1 MNTYKAVR
9 RLLLTILMSA
19 LLPVTLPP
27 AFGAEVKVI
36 LLGGQSNAVGQA
48 LSSGL
53 PTSPVNLQLPQADV
67 LFFYDGN
74 ASLTTLQP
82 GSGGN
87 PWPNAA
93 YFGPEISFGRAIAD
107 ATSSVTYAI
116 IKHGENG
123 TALYNDW
130 DPVTGPSYSRFR
142 DTVSDGM
149 AALQAAGHTTEI
161 VGMVWHQGESDAIEN
176 QQAPYESN
184 LSAFMADI
192 RTRYGANL
200 PFLIG
205 EIRRSNGPAFVT
217 VADAQ
222 IAVAAADPFAS
233 FVPASDLTF
242 SDTYHFNATSLVTL
256 GERFA
261 TAYANLARDPVIT
274 GVSIADVSSE
284 FNLTTRLATN
294 VIDGTGFTEAQG
306 YHTNTD
312 FGLWNNVGIGLAA
325 TTGDDPF
332 PVTITFDLGES
343 HDLDSVKIW
352 NWNAANTLTAGAK
365 DIEILVAS
373 EAGGTFTSLGAFTLA
388 QAPGLANVDFGQLI
402 DLSGFPATDDARLI
416 RINITSN
423 HGFAY
428 ELAGFAEVRFFG
440 VSNIP
445 DETAPTVSSLNPE
458 NTAND
463 VPVTS
468 KLEVVFDENI
478 MAGSGNITIRD
489 LDRSSEDVFDVSD
502 ARITVTEATLTINPD
517 TDLAPDTNYAIRIDG
532 TAITDLTGNFFNGIP
547 GDTTWT
553 FRTARTITGVSI
565 ADVSSEF
572 NLTTRLATNV
582 IDGTGFTEAQGYH
595 TNTDFGLWNNVG
607 TGLAATTGEDP
618 FPVTI
623 TFDLGESHDLD
634 SVKIWNW
641 NAANTLTAGA
651 KDIEILVAS
660 EAGGA
665 FTSLGAFT
673 LAQAPGLANVDFGQ
687 LIDLSGFPATDDARL
702 VRINITSNHGFA
714 YELAGFSEVRFSGAT
729 SAGTT
734 DFSAFISDPVFAL
747 DPTDRGFTLDPDHDQ
762 IPNGLEAWFGTH
774 PGEFSAGLSDI
785 TTDGT
790 VSTFSHPR
798 NPEMPGDLGAS
809 YQWSPNLVDWYEGD
823 GIDGPPSGS
832 TVVIIS
838 NPVDSTT
845 TVTATA
851 SEAFGDLFFRVGVKQ
866 QP

>member
-1 MNTYKAVR
+1 MNTSKAVR
-9 RLLLTILMSA
+9 RLLPTILMSA

-27 AFGAEVKVI
+27 ASGAEVKVI

-53 PTSPVNLQLPQADV
+53 PTNPVNLQLPQADV

-74 ASLTTLQP
+74 ASLTTLRP
-82 GSGGN
+82 GSGGK

-93 YFGPEISFGRAIAD
+93 YFGPEISFGHAIAD
-107 ATSSVTYAI
+107 ASPSVTYAI

-130 DPVTGPSYSRFR
+130 DPATGPSYSRFR

-149 AALQAAGHTTEI
+149 AAMQAAGHTTEI

-242 SDTYHFNATSLVTL
+242 SDTYHFNAASLVTL

-343 HDLDSVKIW
+343 HDLDSLKIW

-365 DIEILVAS
+365 DIEILVA
-373 EAGGTFTSLGAFTLA
+373 AQGGGTFTSLGSFTLT

-402 DLSGFPATDDARLI
+402 DLSGFPATADARLI
-416 RINITSN
+416 RINI
-423 HGFAY
+423 
-428 ELAGFAEVRFFG
+428 
-440 VSNIP
+440 I
-445 DETAPTVSSLNPE
+445 
-458 NTAND
+458 
-463 VPVTS
+463 
-468 KLEVVFDENI
+468 
-478 MAGSGNITIRD
+478 
-489 LDRSSEDVFDVSD
+489 
-502 ARITVTEATLTINPD
+502 
-517 TDLAPDTNYAIRIDG
+517 
-532 TAITDLTGNFFNGIP
+532 
-547 GDTTWT
+547 
-553 FRTARTITGVSI
+553 
-565 ADVSSEF
+565 
-572 NLTTRLATNV
+572 
-582 IDGTGFTEAQGYH
+582 
-595 TNTDFGLWNNVG
+595 
-607 TGLAATTGEDP
+607 
-618 FPVTI
+618 
-623 TFDLGESHDLD
+623 
-634 SVKIWNW
+634 
-641 NAANTLTAGA
+641 
-651 KDIEILVAS
+651 
-660 EAGGA
+660 
-665 FTSLGAFT
+665 
-673 LAQAPGLANVDFGQ
+673 
-687 LIDLSGFPATDDARL
+687 
-702 VRINITSNHGFA
+702 SNHGFA
-714 YELAGFSEVRFSGAT
+714 YELAGFSEIRFSGVP

-747 DPTDRGFTLDPDHDQ
+747 DPTDREFTLDPDHDQ

-774 PGEFSAGLSDI
+774 PGEFSAGLSEI

-790 VSTFSHPR
+790 VSTFSHPL
-798 NPEMPGDLGAS
+798 NPDMPGDLGAY
-809 YQWSPNLVDWYEGD
+809 YQWSPNLVDWYDGD
-823 GIDGPPSGS
+823 GIDGPPSGN

-838 NPVDSTT
+838 NSIESTT
-845 TVTATA
+845 TITATG
-851 SEAFGDLFFRVGVKQ
+851 SEAFGNLFFRVGVKQ